1 MRNIGLLFILFY
13 FASIGA
19 FGSQIQ
25 FGDLITENLIQQDE
39 LAMQVHKYAKVQVG
53 IPKGANDYGTG
64 SGIRKTDFTLVLK
77 KKANTKAKIKN
88 SINQRTIASDSKRIL
103 KKPKKKNVKK
113 ASSSS
118 TN

>member
-53 IPKGANDYGTG
+53 IPKGTHDYGTET
-64 SGIRKTDFTLVLK
+64 GIKKTDFTLVLK
-77 KKANTKAKIKN
+77 KKANNKKAKLKN
-88 SINQRTIASDSKRIL
+88 PVNQRWVASGSNRVL
-103 KKPKKKNVKK
+103 KKTKKKSIKK
-113 ASSSS
+113 SAPTS
-118 TN
+118 